1 MVNNKGDRQSVV
13 ITGVGGGPGLGYEL
27 PLAFARSGA
36 ELTINSYQES
46 ESDLDQ
52 LLSELRPLGC
62 EPAVVVG
69 DISTEQVAQELVAT
83 AESRYERVDVL
94 VNNASI
100 STPTLCHEMS
110 LERWQRT
117 IDVNLTSV
125 FLTTR
130 AALGPM
136 RRQRSGRIVNIAS
149 QVGQKGAVEHGHY
162 AAAKAGVIAF
172 TKSIAREVADFGITA
187 NCVAPGPLNTRL
199 MRNVSQEWRDQK
211 LSELVLPRFG
221 EPSEVVPSVLFLASD
236 PGGNLYTGQTL
247 GPNSGDVML

>member
-1 MVNNKGDRQSVV
+1 MHNTSDRKSVV

-27 PLAFARSGA
+27 PLAFARTGA
-36 ELTINSYQES
+36 DLTLNTYRES
-46 ESDLDQ
+46 QQDLDQ
-52 LLSELRPLGC
+52 LLTELRALGS
-62 EPAVVVG
+62 EPAVVSG
-69 DISTEQVAQELVAT
+69 DISSESVAQQLIDSAV
-83 AESRYERVDVL
+83 SQHGRVDVL

-100 STPTLCHEMS
+100 STPTVCREMS
-110 LERWQRT
+110 LEQWQRT
-117 IDVNLTSV
+117 LDVNLTSV

-136 RRQRSGRIVNIAS
+136 QEQRSGRIVNIAS

-172 TKSIAREVADFGITA
+172 TKSVAREVADYGITV

-199 MRNVSQEWRDQK
+199 MQNVSQQWRDQK

-221 EPSEVVPSVLFLASD
+221 EPAEVVPSILFLASD